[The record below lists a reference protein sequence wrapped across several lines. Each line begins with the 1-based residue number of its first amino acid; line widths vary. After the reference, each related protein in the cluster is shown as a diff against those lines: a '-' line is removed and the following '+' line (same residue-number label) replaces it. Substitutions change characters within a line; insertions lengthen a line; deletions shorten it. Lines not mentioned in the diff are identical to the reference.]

1 MTMASTGPTLS
12 GTPAGTTSPAPL
24 MTLSVGPRNAYT
36 SSRGLRF
43 YQWKGVDYPSV
54 TTIRRMAGLPF
65 PLAEWQISKV
75 VERAIDGYADLGKII
90 GSGGDPDQ
98 IKAAKKWL
106 RSASMEERDAAAL
119 LGTRVH
125 DAATSQRSLTSVSS
139 DLAPYLRQFYDW
151 LHRSKARIITVER
164 QVWNLKVG
172 YAGTFDLL
180 VQFPDGRI
188 FVVDLK
194 TGKGTWAE
202 HALQAIGYAMAE
214 FVGEDDVVDPTTTD
228 LLKRATGIA
237 LLHLSGAGW
246 AWQQIA
252 VSPELWHAFLGL
264 HKFALFAEKHPKIDT
279 LLINKISG
287 SSPVVQP

>member
-1 MTMASTGPTLS
+1 
-12 GTPAGTTSPAPL
+12 
-24 MTLSVGPRNAYT
+24 MTLTVGPRNAYT
-36 SSRGLRF
+36 SQRGLRY

-65 PLAEWQISKV
+65 NLSEWQISKV
-75 VERAIDGYADLGKII
+75 IERAIDGYQDLGKII
-90 GSGGDPDQ
+90 GKGDNPDT

-125 DAATSQRSLTSVSS
+125 DAATSQRDLTKVSA

-164 QVWNLKVG
+164 QVWNLTVG
-172 YAGTFDLL
+172 YAGTFDMLIE
-180 VQFPDGRI
+180 FPDGRI

-214 FVGEDDVVDPTTTD
+214 FVGEDDVRDEPVTQNLRD
-228 LLKRATGIA
+228 AAGIA
-237 LLHLSGAGW
+237 LLHLSKVGW
-246 AWQQIA
+246 AWQQIT
-252 VSPELWHAFLGL
+252 VTPKLWKAFLGL
-264 HKFALFAEKHPKIDT
+264 HTFALFAEEHPTIDT
-279 LLINKISG
+279 LLTNKISG
-287 SSPVVQP
+287 AAPMVSP